1 MVSIRK
7 VREEYRLYRK
17 QIQDMATI
25 EVQRRA
31 ELLLD
36 KLVTLSIYNA
46 NKRGQNSRV
55 SVDDV
60 KLAYMEI
67 VETPTEKEEEK
78 ELEFG
83 EWNTEEGDVE

>member
-7 VREEYRLYRK
+7 VREEFKVYRK
-17 QIQDMATI
+17 QIQDLATV

-31 ELLLD
+31 DALLD
-36 KLVTLSIYNA
+36 KLITLSIYNA

-60 KLAYMEI
+60 RLAYMEI
-67 VETPTEKEEEK
+67 IDIKEVSKQVISEEDG
-78 ELEFG
+78 EDFG
-83 EWNTEEGDVE
+83 DWNE

>member
-7 VREEYRLYRK
+7 VREEFRTQRK

-36 KLVTLSIYNA
+36 RLIVLAIYNA

-67 VETPTEKEEEK
+67 VDLREVSKQVISEEDDED
-78 ELEFG
+78 FG
-83 EWNTEEGDVE
+83 DWNE

>member
-7 VREEYRLYRK
+7 VREEFKVYRK
-17 QIQDMATI
+17 QIQDLATV

-31 ELLLD
+31 DALLD
-36 KLVTLSIYNA
+36 KLITLSIYNA

-60 KLAYMEI
+60 RLAYMEI
-67 VETPTEKEEEK
+67 IDIKEVSKQVISEEDD
-78 ELEFG
+78 EDFG
-83 EWNTEEGDVE
+83 DWNE